1 MQAVR
6 LNGARIR
13 RVAGERLVP
22 GINHVKPEPWKKM
35 QSTPSTKRLIDQGVI
50 VPQESQSSG
59 DPSAKELVDSMPQIN
74 DPDRLRKL
82 AKDGRKQVSQAAQK
96 RLEEITG

>member
-6 LNGARIR
+6 LNDVRIR

-22 GINHVKPEPWKKM
+22 GLNHVKPGSWQKM
-35 QSTPSTKRLIDQGVI
+35 QEMPACRRLMERGVI
-50 VPQESQSSG
+50 VPQGSEAKE
-59 DPSAKELVDSMPQIN
+59 PNAKELVEGMSQIN

-82 AKDGRKQVSQAAQK
+82 AQDGRKQVAQAAQR